1 MVIVSGPVEFQ
12 MGEGETQHRE
22 RIARS
27 FAIASKEV
35 TVEQFDMFLEDS
47 PRNRGRKQGKTISP
61 FPTCPVNSHLQVPV
75 AAADRNWLSNREGIP
90 KDEWCYYPND
100 KGDYDVGMKLVSN
113 PDYRTGYRLPTEA
126 EWEFSCRAGASTG
139 NIPSASPGSCRKNTV
154 GMPKNS
160 PHTNAACR
168 RPQAQRSRPLRSTGQ
183 RLGVVPGPSESRVR

>member
-47 PRNRGRKQGKTISP
+47 PRNRGDNKQNISP
-61 FPTCPVNSHLQVPV
+61 FPTCPVNSISWYL
-75 AAADRNWLSNREGIP
+75 AAAYCNWLSNREGIP

-100 KGDYDVGMKLVSN
+100 NGDYHVGMKLVSN
-113 PDYRTGYRLPTEA
+113 PEYRTGYRLPTEA
-126 EWEFSCRAGASTG
+126 EW
-139 NIPSASPGSCRKNTV
+139 
-154 GMPKNS
+154 
-160 PHTNAACR
+160 
-168 RPQAQRSRPLRSTGQ
+168 
-183 RLGVVPGPSESRVR
+183 